1 MTRNKVRTLKLKAA
15 KFCILN
21 SALYWKDPGGVLL
34 NCLVE
39 KEAKKVMDDCH
50 QGDCGGHL
58 FWKSTTNKILRVGY
72 YWPTLFADVYKMV
85 KRCHKCQIFEG
96 KQKLK
101 SLPLKPIEVNA
112 PFQQWGVDF
121 IGEIQPASSRMVDF
135 CHKYHIILGH
145 STAYH
150 PQGNGLLES
159 SNKSLV
165 NIIKKLLEINKKSLH
180 KRLVNALW
188 VDRVSQKKSIGTSPF
203 ELVYGVDT
211 VFPTSLAAPIVKLLQ
226 EAGSEE
232 DPMQRR
238 LNQMVHL
245 QQTREEVFKNTS
257 KLQEKIKKIY
267 DKKEKVDKFQVDN
280 VVLKWDARNEEK
292 GKHGKF
298 ENLWKGPF
306 KISAYR
312 GQNAFLLKEM
322 NGEECP
328 GGPINGRLLKRYH
341 F

>member
-1 MTRNKVRTLKLKAA
+1 M
-15 KFCILN
+15 
-21 SALYWKDPGGVLL
+21 
-34 NCLVE
+34 VE
-39 KEAKKVMDDCH
+39 
-50 QGDCGGHL
+50 
-58 FWKSTTNKILRVGY
+58 
-72 YWPTLFADVYKMV
+72 
-85 KRCHKCQIFEG
+85 
-96 KQKLK
+96 
-101 SLPLKPIEVNA
+101 
-112 PFQQWGVDF
+112 
-121 IGEIQPASSRMVDF
+121 F

-145 STAYH
+145 STTYH
-150 PQGNGLLES
+150 LQGNGLAES

-165 NIIKKLLEINKKSLH
+165 NIIKKLLEINKKSWH

-188 VDRVSQKKSIGTSPF
+188 ADRVSEKKSIGTSPF

-211 VFPTSLAAPIVKLLQ
+211 IFPTSLAAPVVKLLQ
-226 EAGSEE
+226 EAGSDE

-238 LNQMVHL
+238 
-245 QQTREEVFKNTS
+245 KA
-257 KLQEKIKKIY
+257 
-267 DKKEKVDKFQVDN
+267 KVDKFQVHD

-306 KISAYR
+306 KIAAYR

-322 NGEECP
+322 NGEDCP